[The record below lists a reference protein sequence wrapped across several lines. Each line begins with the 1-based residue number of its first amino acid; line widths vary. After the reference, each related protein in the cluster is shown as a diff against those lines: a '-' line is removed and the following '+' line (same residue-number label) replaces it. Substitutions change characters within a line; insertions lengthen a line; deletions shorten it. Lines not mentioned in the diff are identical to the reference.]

1 MKINKFFTI
10 VFITVITVAFYA
22 CTPIV
27 DPGPENSEPGMIHVT
42 VNIDG
47 NPLINGI
54 PLEDKDK
61 DIYIHL
67 DRADPDMPGLLII
80 LENPWLYDEG
90 SIVWRLSGSI
100 VGNGNECFIDA
111 FEFKN
116 LGLYYVSVSVRIN
129 GVPFNRTFTVIVFNS
144 DEEEEDNE
152 E

>member
-1 MKINKFFTI
+1 MITNRLFSLFFTVLVI
-10 VFITVITVAFYA
+10 LAFPACNDNIITTAD
-22 CTPIV
+22 
-27 DPGPENSEPGMIHVT
+27 DPGIIHISVLY
-42 VNIDG
+42 DG
-47 NPLINGI
+47 TPLV
-54 PLEDKDK
+54 DD
-61 DIYIHL
+61 YIHL
-67 DRADPDMPGLLII
+67 DRADPDMPGLLIM

-116 LGLYYVSVSVRIN
+116 LGFYYVSLSVRTN

-144 DEEEEDNE
+144 DEEEEDDNE